1 MSWQGPPQAHQPVT
15 SRLSANAAPREGGSP
30 PPGHPSNTKTSPG
43 AGSDQYP
50 HCGSFRGKRK
60 ALFESSLRSGRG
72 PEGLA
77 PFRAGVRGSSEDTA
91 ASPPGRSGS
100 WCGGSPVSPPSLL
113 CFPLSPPPGP
123 REPASPPRHLE
134 VPTSLCHQAPLG
146 PQGGLPA
153 PSSGA
158 WSGPAQESPHP
169 QEGPVSIS
177 SARSPPV
184 MPLPRASFSLLTRL
198 CEQKPFIVIK
208 EHRRCSLEVC
218 FFSHNLI

>member
-113 CFPLSPPPGP
+113 CFPLSPPPW
-123 REPASPPRHLE
+123 
-134 VPTSLCHQAPLG
+134 
-146 PQGGLPA
+146 PQGTSFPSQTSGGSHLSLPPGTPGPPGWSPCPVQWRLVWPRPGEPSPSGGSSLHFFCSKPTRDA
-153 PSSGA
+153 PATG
-158 WSGPAQESPHP
+158 
-169 QEGPVSIS
+169 I
-177 SARSPPV
+177 
-184 MPLPRASFSLLTRL
+184 FLTSDTAL
-198 CEQKPFIVIK
+198 
-208 EHRRCSLEVC
+208 
-218 FFSHNLI
+218 